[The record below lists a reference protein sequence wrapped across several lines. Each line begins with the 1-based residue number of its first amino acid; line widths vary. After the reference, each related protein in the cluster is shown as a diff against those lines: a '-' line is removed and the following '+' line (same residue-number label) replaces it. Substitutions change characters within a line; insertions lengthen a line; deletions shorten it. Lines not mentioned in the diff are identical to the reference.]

1 VGVAGTVLPEDQR
14 RSATAA
20 HRLDMGS
27 GGAITSPPWAPHVY
41 AAVNMSEPSR

>member
-1 VGVAGTVLPEDQR
+1 VGVAGTVLPEDQ

-27 GGAITSPPWAPHVY
+27 GGAIASHPWAPHVY
-41 AAVNMSEPSR
+41 AAVNMSEPSQ